1 MSTRTTA
8 KLLKLLASSPRT
20 ANELAVL
27 LEIKIET
34 AREHLTVLHEEGV
47 ARPAGSKREGR
58 AGPTSLLWTV
68 SLQPS

>member
-34 AREHLTVLHEEGV
+34 AREHLTVLHEG
-47 ARPAGSKREGR
+47 A
-58 AGPTSLLWTV
+58 
-68 SLQPS
+68 